1 MKSIKYTFNQF
12 RATNNYMKKFL
23 QYFVLEFVIIF
34 VIGSIGYWILGVSF
48 DINQILFVSLV
59 SGVIIA
65 YAMLA
70 LQKRN
75 Q

>member
-1 MKSIKYTFNQF
+1 
-12 RATNNYMKKFL
+12 MKKFL
-23 QYFVLEFVIIF
+23 QYFVLEFVIISA
-34 VIGSIGYWILGVSF
+34 VGLLGYWILQMP
-48 DINQILFVSLV
+48 INLSQITLTATV
-59 SGVIIA
+59 SGAIIA